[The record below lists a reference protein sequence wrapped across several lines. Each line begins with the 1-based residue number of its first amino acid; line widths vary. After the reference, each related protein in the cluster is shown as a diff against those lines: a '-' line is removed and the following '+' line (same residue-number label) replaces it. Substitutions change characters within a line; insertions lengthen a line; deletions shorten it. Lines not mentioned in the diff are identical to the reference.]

1 MTKLI
6 TLDEVLLDDIV
17 GLLDFNGSLTPRLS
31 TGDGDALTAALFS
44 DNTGPASPSTG
55 SDDSAKPNKQSRKRE
70 REKTRQRRY
79 RQRIRDSRDELQR
92 QVGELSKELLQLI
105 KVAVMRKEMQMST
118 DILKNT
124 SQWVS
129 ETVRQRE
136 QRALSEAEQKRLLAA
151 VNYQASYIEGL
162 RQVVGNRLNGNGVP
176 FGTGNSFHRYTN
188 VPALHSMTSPLYTM
202 YLQQL
207 EGSYARVDGVM
218 SACGLMTM
226 PETTINSTHRRKAD
240 GEVAYF
246 QHVNKVVLP
255 FSFHKVC
262 EAIWTARHEQAEPA
276 FGGYEMVPDDD
287 IFINSRVLT
296 SLNVGTLAQRFVS
309 RCYKEENRLVLV
321 WKMSS
326 EGQGDF
332 RGLHAEET
340 AWMSVRGTPTGVMME
355 VCVQQVPMR
364 FNKGTSHEPA
374 TAMFH
379 NVLHESLEADKN
391 EMLRNL
397 ERLLLDDVLNG
408 IEC

>member
-255 FSFHKVC
+255 FSFHK
-262 EAIWTARHEQAEPA
+262 
-276 FGGYEMVPDDD
+276 
-287 IFINSRVLT
+287 
-296 SLNVGTLAQRFVS
+296 RFVS

>member
-129 ETVRQRE
+129 ETVRQ
-136 QRALSEAEQKRLLAA
+136 Q
-151 VNYQASYIEGL
+151 
-162 RQVVGNRLNGNGVP
+162 
-176 FGTGNSFHRYTN
+176 
-188 VPALHSMTSPLYTM
+188 
-202 YLQQL
+202 
-207 EGSYARVDGVM
+207 
-218 SACGLMTM
+218 
-226 PETTINSTHRRKAD
+226 TTINSTHRRKAD

-255 FSFHKVC
+255 FSFHK
-262 EAIWTARHEQAEPA
+262 
-276 FGGYEMVPDDD
+276 
-287 IFINSRVLT
+287 
-296 SLNVGTLAQRFVS
+296 RFVS

>member
-1 MTKLI
+1 MTELI
-6 TLDEVLLDDIV
+6 TLDEVLFDDIV

-55 SDDSAKPNKQSRKRE
+55 SDDSAKPDKQSRKRE

-92 QVGELSKELLQLI
+92 QVDELSKELLQLN

-118 DILKNT
+118 DILKTT
-124 SQWVS
+124 SPWVS

-136 QRALSEAEQKRLLAA
+136 QRALSEAEQKRLIAA

-162 RQVVGNRLNGNGVP
+162 RQVVGDRLNGNGVP

-188 VPALHSMTSPLYTM
+188 VPTLHSMTSALYAT

-207 EGSYARVDGVM
+207 EGSYAHEKPT
-218 SACGLMTM
+218 A
-226 PETTINSTHRRKAD
+226 

-255 FSFHKVC
+255 YSFHKVC
-262 EAIWTARHEQAEPA
+262 EAIWTATHEQDEPA
-276 FGGYEMVPDDD
+276 FGGYEMALDDD
-287 IFINSRVLT
+287 VFIKSRVLT

-326 EGQGDF
+326 EGEGDF

-364 FNKGTSHEPA
+364 FNEGASHEPA

-391 EMLRNL
+391 EMSRNL